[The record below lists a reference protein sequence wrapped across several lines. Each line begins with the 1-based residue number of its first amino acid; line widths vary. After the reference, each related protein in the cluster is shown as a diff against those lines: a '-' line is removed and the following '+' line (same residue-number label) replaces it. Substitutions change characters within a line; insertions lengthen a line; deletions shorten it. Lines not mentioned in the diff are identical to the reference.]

1 MRAIIPVAGKG
12 TRLLPHTSA
21 RQKALLPVA
30 GKAVL
35 DHVLAPLIAG
45 GIEKFSM
52 IVGHLGSQIEKHME
66 GYEELDVAIVYQ
78 YRQLGLGHAVL
89 QGLTDDDDELLIVLA
104 DTIFDVNYAD
114 IIAAGNNVL
123 AVVEV
128 DNPKSFGIVETA
140 GKRIID
146 MVEKPEEPPSNLAIA
161 GIYKLQSEGQLKR
174 ALEKIID
181 DHQLTNGEYQL
192 TDALKLMLE
201 AGANFRMESVNGWYD
216 CGTVETLLAT
226 NRYLLQQQGDSFIHA
241 EATTSNSTIRNST
254 VMEGCTINN
263 SIIDSSILLPGAK
276 LDKCN
281 IREEIVRDGADLTG
295 YVSGR

>member
-1 MRAIIPVAGKG
+1 M
-12 TRLLPHTSA
+12 PHTSA

-30 GKAVL
+30 GKPVL
-35 DHVLAPLIAG
+35 DHVLAPLIAS
-45 GIEKFSM
+45 GIEKFTM
-52 IVGHLGSQIEKHME
+52 IVGHLGPQIEEHMK
-66 GYEELDVAIVYQ
+66 GYEDLDVSIVYQ

-89 QGLTDDDDELLIVLA
+89 QGLSGGDEELLIVLA

-114 IIAAGNNVL
+114 IIEAGNNVL

-140 GKRIID
+140 GRRIID

-161 GIYKLQSEGQLKR
+161 GIYKLQSESQLKR

-181 DHQLTNGEYQL
+181 LRQLTNGEYQL
-192 TDALKLMLE
+192 TDALKLMLD
-201 AGANFRMESVNGWYD
+201 AGANFRMESVGGWYD
-216 CGTVETLLAT
+216 CGSPETLLAT
-226 NRYLLQQQGDSFIHA
+226 NRYLLQQQGESFIHP
-241 EATTSNSTIRNST
+241 EATTSNSTIRNTS
-254 VMEGCTINN
+254 VMESCTVNN
-263 SIIDSSILLPGAK
+263 SIIDNSIILPGAK

-281 IREEIVRDGADLTG
+281 IRAEIVRAGADLTG

>member
-30 GKAVL
+30 GKPVL
-35 DHVLAPLIAG
+35 DHVMAPLIAC
-45 GIEKFSM
+45 GIEKYSM

-66 GYEELDVAIVYQ
+66 GYKDLDVSIVYQ
-78 YRQLGLGHAVL
+78 YRQQGLGHAVL
-89 QGLTDDDDELLIVLA
+89 QGLTDGDDEILIVLA

-114 IIAAGNNVL
+114 IIEAGNNVL

-128 DNPKSFGIVETA
+128 DDPKNFGIVEVA
-140 GKRIID
+140 GRRIVD

-161 GIYKLQSEGQLKR
+161 GIYKLQSESRLKR
-174 ALEKIID
+174 ALEDIID
-181 DHQLTNGEYQL
+181 RRQLTKGEYQL
-192 TDALKLMLE
+192 TDALKLMLD
-201 AGANFRMESVNGWYD
+201 AGANFRMETVGGWYD
-216 CGTVETLLAT
+216 CGTPETLVAT
-226 NRYLLQQQGDSFIHA
+226 NRYLLQQLGESFIHA
-241 EATTSNSTIRNST
+241 EATTKNSTIRHSS
-254 VMEGCTINN
+254 VMEGCTVTN
-263 SIIDSSILLPGAK
+263 SIIDNSILLPGAK

-281 IREEIVRDGADLTG
+281 IRDEIVRAGVNLTG